1 VSQTLRAGHHPWGR
15 HDAGGSRRHLGVDE
29 LQRAIRALDAGEFR
43 RRPSVRTSAT
53 RTLMAT
59 EVGQAWTPGPAEL
72 VVPVLGCAGQDG
84 ATTLALA
91 IAGAAAVPARVVE
104 CAAAPL
110 SGLAVASDA
119 ELGPVGDAWQRGRRG
134 GVSLERRTQ
143 LSGQRSEPPLPSPAA
158 EGPTVT
164 ILDAGVLWPAVH
176 AHGWVA
182 QLVAAAPR
190 LVLIC
195 RLSVPGMRRLET
207 ALDLLGE
214 DRVIGAV
221 VGPPHRRWPRSVAC
235 TLGPLTRSL
244 IRSERLVSVREDR
257 RLALFGLTSTDLP
270 RPVMAAGQD
279 LLTLMEG
286 TA

>member
-1 VSQTLRAGHHPWGR
+1 MRAGRHPWGG
-15 HDAGGSRRHLGVDE
+15 DDVSGGRRHLGVDE
-29 LQRAIRALDAGEFR
+29 LQRAIQALDAGEFR
-43 RRPSVRTSAT
+43 RSPSVRTSVT
-53 RTLMAT
+53 RTGTST

-104 CAAAPL
+104 CAPAPL

-134 GVSLERRTQ
+134 NVLLERRTQ
-143 LSGQRSEPPLPSPAA
+143 MSGHRSEPPLPSPAA

-164 ILDAGVLWPAVH
+164 ILDAGALWPAVH
-176 AHGWVA
+176 GHGWVA
-182 QLVAAAPR
+182 GLVAGAPR
-190 LVLIC
+190 LVLLS
-195 RLSVPGMRRLET
+195 RLSVPGMRRLEA
-207 ALDLLGE
+207 ALALLGE

-221 VGPPHRRWPRSVAC
+221 VGQPHRRWPRSVAC
-235 TLGPLTRSL
+235 MLGPLTRSL
-244 IRSERLVSVREDR
+244 IRSGRLVSVREDR
-257 RLALFGLTSTDLP
+257 RLALVGLTSTDLP
-270 RPVMAAGQD
+270 RPVAAAGQD

-286 TA
+286 PA